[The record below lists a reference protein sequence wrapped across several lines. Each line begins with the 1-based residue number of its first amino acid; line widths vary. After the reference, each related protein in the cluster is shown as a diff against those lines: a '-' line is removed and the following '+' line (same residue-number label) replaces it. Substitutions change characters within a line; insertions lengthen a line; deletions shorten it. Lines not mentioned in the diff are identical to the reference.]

1 VRRRA
6 REEDDVR
13 EEDGRGRTNRT
24 KSPRARVVGGRHVS
38 GARAGRG
45 LLPRRPTVAAI
56 EGRLVARDED
66 IQDLIVNNQRTQ
78 QLIAAQHELRAVSV
92 AATRARAERE
102 GEVAALA

>member
-1 VRRRA
+1 MSVRRRA

-24 KSPRARVVGGRHVS
+24 KSPRARVVG